1 MRYRDDIA
9 RRIGEHLW
17 EQEGEM
23 LDFLRSLV
31 RMETPSADKEAN
43 LDLILHLSDMYAS
56 MGFHVQHLPGIET
69 GGSLYARPQRRK
81 PYQPVQ
87 ILIGHGDTVWPKGT
101 LENMAVEDSDG
112 RLKGPGIYDM
122 KSGLTQ
128 IYFALKSIESM
139 NLEPVLLPVVLIN
152 TDEETGSRESTRHIT
167 RLSRIAE
174 RAFVLEPPLGSE
186 GKLKT
191 SRKGLGR
198 FTISVEGVA
207 AHAGLDPEKG
217 ASAIVELSHQIQKLY
232 AMNDIEKGITVNIGT
247 IEGGI
252 SPNVV
257 APMSRAVVDVRVKT
271 KEDGLEIADKILG
284 LRSESAGVT
293 LKVEGGIGRPPMEP
307 TERNRALWD
316 LAMNEGKKLGLDLK
330 EAMAGGGSDAN
341 TTSLYTATLDGL
353 GTTGDGAHAT
363 HEYILKNKLIERT
376 ALLALLIL
384 ADPLNET
391 P

>member
-1 MRYRDDIA
+1 MKYRDDIA

-17 EQEGEM
+17 DKEADM

-43 LDLILHLSDMYAS
+43 QGLLRHLAETYTS
-56 MGFHVQHLPGIET
+56 MGYHVQHLPGIKT
-69 GGSLYARPQRRK
+69 GGSLYVRPDKRK
-81 PYQPVQ
+81 PHQPVQ
-87 ILIGHGDTVWPKGT
+87 LLIGHADTVWPKGT
-101 LENMAVEDSDG
+101 LENMAIQDHDG
-112 RLKGPGIYDM
+112 RLKGPGVYDM
-122 KSGLTQ
+122 KAGLTQ
-128 IYFALKSIESM
+128 IYFALNAIQAM
-139 NLEPVLLPVVLIN
+139 NLEPALLPLILIN
-152 TDEETGSRESTRHIT
+152 TDEEIGSRESTRHIA

-174 RAFVLEPPLGSE
+174 RAFVMEPPLGTD

-191 SRKGLGR
+191 GRKGLGR

-257 APMSRAVVDVRVKT
+257 APMSRAVVDVRVLT
-271 KEDGLEIADKILG
+271 REDGLKIAEKILG
-284 LRSESAGVT
+284 LRSESDDVK
-293 LKVEGGIGRPPMEP
+293 LKVEGGIGRPPMER
-307 TERNRALWD
+307 TQRNKVLWD
-316 LAMNEGKKLGLDLK
+316 MALKEGKKLGLDLK
-330 EAMAGGGSDAN
+330 EAIAGGGSDAN

-353 GTTGDGAHAT
+353 GTTGDGAHAL

-384 ADPLNET
+384 ADPLNEL

>member
-1 MRYRDDIA
+1 MKYQDDMA
-9 RRIGEHLW
+9 RRIGEYLW
-17 EQEGEM
+17 EREADM
-23 LDFLRSLV
+23 LDFLKSLV

-43 LDLILHLSDMYAS
+43 QDLINHLAEMYAS
-56 MGFHVQHLPGIET
+56 LGYQVEHIPGINT
-69 GGSLYARPQRRK
+69 GGSLYARPVKSKQN
-81 PYQPVQ
+81 QSVQ
-87 ILIGHGDTVWPKGT
+87 LLIGHGDTVWPKGT
-101 LENMAVEDSDG
+101 LTSMAIEDYDG
-112 RLKGPGIYDM
+112 RLKGPGVYDM

-128 IYFALKSIESM
+128 IFFALKALRDM
-139 NLEPVLLPVVLIN
+139 NLEPALLPLVLIN
-152 TDEETGSRESTRHIT
+152 TDEETGSRESTRHIA

-174 RAFVLEPPLGSE
+174 RAYVLEPPLGTA

-217 ASAIVELSHQIQKLY
+217 ASAILELSHQIQKLY

-257 APMSRAVVDVRVKT
+257 APMSRAVVDVRVQT
-271 KEDGLEIADKILG
+271 REDGKAIADKILG
-284 LRSESAGVT
+284 LRSESDEVK
-293 LKVEGGIGRPPMEP
+293 LKVEGAIGRPPMEP
-307 TERNRALWD
+307 TQRNRALWD
-316 LAMNEGKKLGLDLK
+316 MAIQEGKKLGLDLQ

-376 ALLALLIL
+376 ALLALLVL